1 MSVTWGLTTLAILT
15 LLSFFFSV
23 SEMAIASVSRL
34 RLKTMIR
41 EHPHRARFLQ
51 ALYDDP
57 TSLITALA
65 IVNNFVNLFASSI
78 ATVLTLQLLPTL
90 SGSETALVATLLV
103 TIYLLIFGEITPKQ
117 LGKNNAERLT
127 PLAIG
132 PLYWLSVVLRPL
144 TKAFQGI
151 SNGLL
156 RILPA
161 QYRTREPLHVSEDQI
176 KLLIELSEE
185 RGMLQEE
192 EGEMIRRIFAYDD
205 LVAQQ
210 VMVPRTRVIAIEI
223 NTPLAEVREIIA
235 REGHSRYPVYE
246 RSLDNIRGILHAKDL
261 LRFGYAEKQKLDEY
275 KRKLQDELP
284 QRLKEAHTPEEIRKL
299 MEEKAFYETEIRRLR
314 ELLSGARLEHII
326 RPAFFTA
333 PNKPIRKLLRDFQ
346 KNKKHM
352 AIVVDEYGGLM
363 GVVTL
368 EDILEEIVGEI
379 RDEYD
384 EPEEKKAALQIKQ
397 IAPAVYLV
405 DGETPLDELNAQLSL
420 ELPLSEAVTVGGLLL
435 HRLAEIPKVGTSL
448 TVDGARITV
457 TEATEKAVRKVRI
470 EVLTL
475 SKVSSS
481 TGGNEAR

>member
-1 MSVTWGLTTLAILT
+1 MSVPWGLTILAILT
-15 LLSFFFSV
+15 VLSFFFSV

-41 EHPHRARFLQ
+41 ERPHQARSLQ

-65 IVNNFVNLFASSI
+65 IVNNFVNLLASSI
-78 ATVLTLQLLPTL
+78 ATVLTLQLFPAL
-90 SGSETALVATLLV
+90 SGSETALVATLLITV
-103 TIYLLIFGEITPKQ
+103 YLLIFGEITPKQ

-127 PLAIG
+127 PLVIG
-132 PLYWLSVVLRPL
+132 PLYWLSVVLHPL
-144 TKAFQGI
+144 TKAFRGI
-151 SNGLL
+151 ANGLL
-156 RILPA
+156 RLFPS
-161 QYRTREPLHVSEDQI
+161 QYRTREPVHVSEDQI

-246 RSLDNIRGILHAKDL
+246 HSLDNIRGILHAKDL

-284 QRLKEAHTPEEIRKL
+284 QRLKEAHTPKEIKEL
-299 MEEKAFYETEIRRLR
+299 TGEKAFYEAEIRRLR

-363 GVVTL
+363 GMVTL

-384 EPEEKKAALQIKQ
+384 EPEEKEAALQIRQ
-397 IAPAVYLV
+397 IAPTVYLV
-405 DGETPLDELNAQLSL
+405 NGETSLDELNTRLSL
-420 ELPLSEAVTVGGLLL
+420 DLPLSEAVTIGGLLL

-457 TEATEKAVRKVRI
+457 TEATEKEVRKVRI
-470 EVLTL
+470 EVLTP
-475 SKVSSS
+475 SKV
-481 TGGNEAR
+481 

>member
-1 MSVTWGLTTLAILT
+1 MSILWGLTILAILT
-15 LLSFFFSV
+15 VLSFFFSV

-34 RLKTMIR
+34 RIKTMIR
-41 EHPHRARFLQ
+41 EHPRQARALQ
-51 ALYDDP
+51 ALYDNP

-78 ATVLTLQLLPTL
+78 ATVLTLQLFPTL
-90 SGSETALVATLLV
+90 SKSETALVATILI
-103 TIYLLIFGEITPKQ
+103 TIYLLIFGEITPKH

-127 PLAIG
+127 PIVVG
-132 PLYWLSVVLRPL
+132 PLYWLSHILRPV
-144 TKAFQGI
+144 TVAFQAI
-151 SNGLL
+151 AQGLMHL
-156 RILPA
+156 VPA
-161 QYRTREPLHVSEDQI
+161 QYRTREPVHVSEDQI

-205 LVAQQ
+205 LVARQ
-210 VMVPRTRVIAIEI
+210 VMVPRTRVVAIEI

-246 RSLDNIRGILHAKDL
+246 RSLDNIRGVLHAKDL

-284 QRLKEAHTPEEIRKL
+284 QRLKEAKTPEEIKKL
-299 MEEKAFYETEIRRLR
+299 SEEKALYEAEIRRLR
-314 ELLSGARLEHII
+314 DLLSNARLEHII

-352 AIVVDEYGGLM
+352 AIVVDEYGGMM

-397 IAPAVYLV
+397 IAPTVYLV

-420 ELPLSEAVTVGGLLL
+420 ELPLSEAVTIGGLLL
-435 HRLAEIPKVGTSL
+435 HRLAEIPKVGTTL
-448 TVDGARITV
+448 IVDGARLTV
-457 TEATEKAVRKVRI
+457 AEATEKEVRKVRI
-470 EVLTL
+470 EVLAM
-475 SKVSSS
+475 SKV
-481 TGGNEAR
+481 

>member
-1 MSVTWGLTTLAILT
+1 MSISWGLATLVVLT
-15 LLSFFFSV
+15 ILSFCFSV
-23 SEMAIASVSRL
+23 SEMAIVSVSRL
-34 RLKTMIR
+34 RLKSMIR
-41 EHPHRARFLQ
+41 EHPRLARALQ

-65 IVNNFVNLFASSI
+65 IVNNFVNLLASSV
-78 ATVLTLQLLPTL
+78 ATMLTLQVLPGL
-90 SGSETALVATLLV
+90 SRSETALVATLLI
-103 TIYLLIFGEITPKQ
+103 TIYLLIFGEITPKH

-127 PLAIG
+127 PLVIG
-132 PLYWLSVVLRPL
+132 PLYWLSVALRPL
-144 TKAFQGI
+144 TLAFHTIAQ
-151 SNGLL
+151 GLL
-156 RILPA
+156 KVFPS
-161 QYRTREPLHVSEDQI
+161 QYRTREPVHVSEDQI
-176 KLLIELSEE
+176 KLLIEMSEE

-192 EGEMIRRIFAYDD
+192 EAQMIRRIFAYDD

-210 VMVPRTRVIAIEI
+210 VMVPRTRVVAIEI

-284 QRLKEAHTPEEIRKL
+284 QRLKEALTPEETRKL
-299 MEEKAFYETEIRRLR
+299 MEEKAFYEAEIRRLR
-314 ELLSGARLEHII
+314 DLLSKARLEHII

-384 EPEEKKAALQIKQ
+384 EPEEKRAAMQIKQ
-397 IAPAVYLV
+397 VSPTAYLV
-405 DGETPLDELNAQLSL
+405 DGETPIDQINARLSL
-420 ELPLSEAVTVGGLLL
+420 ELPLGEAVTVGGLLL
-435 HRLAEIPKVGTSL
+435 HRLAEIPKVGMSL
-448 TVDGARITV
+448 TIDGARITV
-457 TEATEKAVRKVRI
+457 TEATEKEVRKVRI
-470 EVLTL
+470 EVLTP
-475 SKVSSS
+475 SKV
-481 TGGNEAR
+481 

>member
-1 MSVTWGLTTLAILT
+1 MSIPWGLTILAILT
-15 LLSFFFSV
+15 ILSFCFSV

-41 EHPHRARFLQ
+41 EHPRQARALQ
-51 ALYDDP
+51 ALYDHP

-78 ATVLTLQLLPTL
+78 ATVLTLQLFPAL
-90 SGSETALVATLLV
+90 SKSETALVATILI
-103 TIYLLIFGEITPKQ
+103 TIYLLIFGEITPKH

-127 PLAIG
+127 PIVIG
-132 PLYWLSVVLRPL
+132 PLYWLSRLLRPV
-144 TKAFQGI
+144 TVAFQAI
-151 SNGLL
+151 AQGLL
-156 RILPA
+156 HLLPA
-161 QYRTREPLHVSEDQI
+161 HYRSREPVHVSEDQI

-205 LVAQQ
+205 LVARQ
-210 VMVPRTRVIAIEI
+210 VMVPRTHVVAIEI

-246 RSLDNIRGILHAKDL
+246 RSLDNIRGVLHAKDL

-284 QRLKEAHTPEEIRKL
+284 RRLKEAQTPEELKKL
-299 MEEKAFYETEIRRLR
+299 SEEKAFYEAEIRRLR
-314 ELLSGARLEHII
+314 ELLSSARLEHII

-352 AIVVDEYGGLM
+352 AIVVDEYGGMM

-397 IAPAVYLV
+397 LSSTVYLV

-420 ELPLSEAVTVGGLLL
+420 ELPLSEAVTIGGLLL
-435 HRLAEIPKVGTSL
+435 HRLAEIPKVGTTL
-448 TVDGARITV
+448 VVDGARLTV
-457 TEATEKAVRKVRI
+457 AEATEKEVRKVRI
-470 EVLTL
+470 EVLAM
-475 SKVSSS
+475 SKV
-481 TGGNEAR
+481 

>member
-1 MSVTWGLTTLAILT
+1 MSISWGLTILAILT
-15 LLSFFFSV
+15 VLSFFFSV

-41 EHPHRARFLQ
+41 EYPHRARALQ
-51 ALYDDP
+51 ALYDNP

-78 ATVLTLQLLPTL
+78 ATVLTLQLFPAL
-90 SGSETALVATLLV
+90 SKSETALVATLLI
-103 TIYLLIFGEITPKQ
+103 TIYLLIFGEITPKH

-127 PLAIG
+127 PIVIE
-132 PLYWLSVVLRPL
+132 PLYWLSHILRPV
-144 TKAFQGI
+144 TAAFQAI
-151 SNGLL
+151 AQGLMHL
-156 RILPA
+156 VPA
-161 QYRTREPLHVSEDQI
+161 EYRTREPVHVSEDQI

-205 LVAQQ
+205 LVARQ
-210 VMVPRTRVIAIEI
+210 VMVPRTRVVAIEI

-284 QRLKEAHTPEEIRKL
+284 QRLKEAKTPEEIKKL
-299 MEEKAFYETEIRRLR
+299 SEEKALYEAEIRRLR
-314 ELLSGARLEHII
+314 DLLSNARLEHII

-352 AIVVDEYGGLM
+352 AIVVDEYGGMM

-397 IAPAVYLV
+397 IAPTVYLV
-405 DGETPLDELNAQLSL
+405 DGETPLDELNARLSL
-420 ELPLSEAVTVGGLLL
+420 ELPLSEAVTVGGLFL
-435 HRLAEIPKVGTSL
+435 HRLAEIPKVGT
-448 TVDGARITV
+448 TIVVDGARLTV
-457 TEATEKAVRKVRI
+457 AEATEKEVRRVRL
-470 EVLTL
+470 EVLT
-475 SKVSSS
+475 SS
-481 TGGNEAR
+481 RV

>member
-1 MSVTWGLTTLAILT
+1 MSIAWGLTILAILT
-15 LLSFFFSV
+15 VLSSCFSA
-23 SEMAIASVSRL
+23 SEMAVASVSRL
-34 RLKTMIR
+34 RLKTLIR
-41 EHPHRARFLQ
+41 EHPRQARALQ
-51 ALYDDP
+51 ALYDNP

-90 SGSETALVATLLV
+90 SGSETALVATILI
-103 TIYLLIFGEITPKQ
+103 TIYLLIFGEITPKH

-127 PLAIG
+127 PIIIG
-132 PLYWLSVVLRPL
+132 PLYWLSKALYPL
-144 TKAFQGI
+144 TAAFQAI
-151 SNGLL
+151 AQGLL
-156 RILPA
+156 HLLPE
-161 QYRTREPLHVSEDQI
+161 QYRQREPVHVSEDQI
-176 KLLIELSEE
+176 KLLIEMSEE

-205 LVAQQ
+205 LVARQ
-210 VMVPRTRVIAIEI
+210 VMVPRTHVVAIEI

-246 RSLDNIRGILHAKDL
+246 RSLDNIRGVLHAKDL

-275 KRKLQDELP
+275 KKKLQDELP
-284 QRLKEAHTPEEIRKL
+284 RRLKDAQTPEEIKKL
-299 MEEKAFYETEIRRLR
+299 TEEKTFYEAEIRRLR
-314 ELLSGARLEHII
+314 ELLSNARLEHII

-352 AIVVDEYGGLM
+352 AIVVDEYGGMM

-384 EPEEKKAALQIKQ
+384 ELEEKKAALQIKQ
-397 IAPAVYLV
+397 LSPAVYLV
-405 DGETPLDELNAQLSL
+405 DGETPLDELNARLSL
-420 ELPLSEAVTVGGLLL
+420 ELPVSEAVTIGGLLL
-435 HRLAEIPKVGTSL
+435 HRLAEIPKVGTTL
-448 TVDGARITV
+448 VVDGARITV
-457 TEATEKAVRKVRI
+457 AEATEKEVRKVRI
-470 EVLTL
+470 EILAM
-475 SKVSSS
+475 S
-481 TGGNEAR
+481 TV

>member
-1 MSVTWGLTTLAILT
+1 
-15 LLSFFFSV
+15 
-23 SEMAIASVSRL
+23 
-34 RLKTMIR
+34 
-41 EHPHRARFLQ
+41 
-51 ALYDDP
+51 
-57 TSLITALA
+57 
-65 IVNNFVNLFASSI
+65 
-78 ATVLTLQLLPTL
+78 
-90 SGSETALVATLLV
+90 
-103 TIYLLIFGEITPKQ
+103 
-117 LGKNNAERLT
+117 
-127 PLAIG
+127 
-132 PLYWLSVVLRPL
+132 
-144 TKAFQGI
+144 
-151 SNGLL
+151 
-156 RILPA
+156 
-161 QYRTREPLHVSEDQI
+161 
-176 KLLIELSEE
+176 
-185 RGMLQEE
+185 MLQEE

-205 LVAQQ
+205 LVVRQ

-284 QRLKEAHTPEEIRKL
+284 QRLKEAKSSEEMKRL
-299 MEEKAFYETEIRRLR
+299 TEEKAFYEAEIRRLR
-314 ELLSGARLEHII
+314 ELLSEARLEHII

-363 GVVTL
+363 GMVTL

-397 IAPAVYLV
+397 IAPAVYLA
-405 DGETPLDELNAQLSL
+405 DGETPLDELNTRLSL
-420 ELPLSEAVTVGGLLL
+420 DLPLSEAVTIGGLLL
-435 HRLAEIPKVGTSL
+435 HRLAEIPKVGTAL

-457 TEATEKAVRKVRI
+457 TEATEKEVRKVRI

-475 SKVSSS
+475 SKV
-481 TGGNEAR
+481 

>member
-1 MSVTWGLTTLAILT
+1 MSVPWGLTILAILT
-15 LLSFFFSV
+15 VLSFFFSV

-41 EHPHRARFLQ
+41 ERPHQARSLQ

-65 IVNNFVNLFASSI
+65 IVNNFVNLLASSI
-78 ATVLTLQLLPTL
+78 ATVLTLQLFPAL
-90 SGSETALVATLLV
+90 SGSETALVATLLITV
-103 TIYLLIFGEITPKQ
+103 YLLIFGEITPKQ

-127 PLAIG
+127 PLVIG
-132 PLYWLSVVLRPL
+132 PLYWLSVVLHPL
-144 TKAFQGI
+144 TKAFRGI
-151 SNGLL
+151 ANGLL
-156 RILPA
+156 RLFPS
-161 QYRTREPLHVSEDQI
+161 QYRTREPVHVSEDQI

-246 RSLDNIRGILHAKDL
+246 HSLDNIRGILHAKDL

-284 QRLKEAHTPEEIRKL
+284 QRLKEAHTPEEIKEL
-299 MEEKAFYETEIRRLR
+299 TGEKAFYEAEIRRLR

-363 GVVTL
+363 GMVTL

-384 EPEEKKAALQIKQ
+384 EPEEKEAALQIRQ
-397 IAPAVYLV
+397 IAPTVYLV
-405 DGETPLDELNAQLSL
+405 NGETSLDELNTRLSL
-420 ELPLSEAVTVGGLLL
+420 DLPLSEAVTIGGLLL

-457 TEATEKAVRKVRI
+457 TEATEKEVRKVRI
-470 EVLTL
+470 EVLTP
-475 SKVSSS
+475 SKV
-481 TGGNEAR
+481 

>member
-1 MSVTWGLTTLAILT
+1 MSVPWGLTILAILT
-15 LLSFFFSV
+15 VLSFFFSV

-41 EHPHRARFLQ
+41 ERPHQARSLQ

-65 IVNNFVNLFASSI
+65 IVNNFVNLLASSI
-78 ATVLTLQLLPTL
+78 ATVLTLQLFPAL
-90 SGSETALVATLLV
+90 SGSETALVATLLITV
-103 TIYLLIFGEITPKQ
+103 YLLIFGEITPKQ

-127 PLAIG
+127 PLVIG
-132 PLYWLSVVLRPL
+132 PLYWLSVVLHPL
-144 TKAFQGI
+144 TKAFRGI
-151 SNGLL
+151 ANGLL
-156 RILPA
+156 RLFPS
-161 QYRTREPLHVSEDQI
+161 QYRTREPVHVSEDQI

-246 RSLDNIRGILHAKDL
+246 HSLDNIRGILHAKDL

-284 QRLKEAHTPEEIRKL
+284 QRLNEAHTPEEIKEL
-299 MEEKAFYETEIRRLR
+299 TGEKAFYEAEIRRLR

-363 GVVTL
+363 GMVTL

-384 EPEEKKAALQIKQ
+384 EPEEKEAALQIRQ
-397 IAPAVYLV
+397 IAPTVYLV
-405 DGETPLDELNAQLSL
+405 NGETSLDELNTRLSL
-420 ELPLSEAVTVGGLLL
+420 DLPLSEAVTIGGLLL

-457 TEATEKAVRKVRI
+457 TEATEKEVRKVRI
-470 EVLTL
+470 EVLTP
-475 SKVSSS
+475 SKV
-481 TGGNEAR
+481 

>member
-1 MSVTWGLTTLAILT
+1 MSIAVGVTILAILT
-15 LLSFFFSV
+15 VLSFFFSV

-34 RLKTMIR
+34 RLKTMIQ
-41 EHPHRARFLQ
+41 EHPRQARALQ
-51 ALYDDP
+51 ALSENP
-57 TSLITALA
+57 TALITALA

-78 ATVLTLQLLPTL
+78 ATVLTFQLLPAL
-90 SGSETALVATLLV
+90 SGSETALVATLLI
-103 TIYLLIFGEITPKQ
+103 TIYLLIFGEITPKH

-127 PLAIG
+127 PLVIG
-132 PLYWLSVVLRPL
+132 PLYWLSKILYPL
-144 TKAFQGI
+144 TVAFQAI
-151 SNGLL
+151 AQGLL
-156 RILPA
+156 RLLPEH
-161 QYRTREPLHVSEDQI
+161 YRQREPVHVSEDQI
-176 KLLIELSEE
+176 KLLIEMSEE

-192 EGEMIRRIFAYDD
+192 EGEMIRRIFVYDD
-205 LVAQQ
+205 LVVRQ
-210 VMVPRTRVIAIEI
+210 VMVPRTHVVAIEI

-275 KRKLQDELP
+275 KKKLQDELP
-284 QRLKEAHTPEEIRKL
+284 RRMKEATTPEELKKL
-299 MEEKAFYETEIRRLR
+299 TEEKAFYEAEIRRLR
-314 ELLSGARLEHII
+314 ELLSNARLEHII

-352 AIVVDEYGGLM
+352 AIVVDEYGGMM

-397 IAPAVYLV
+397 LSPTVYLV
-405 DGETPLDELNAQLSL
+405 DGETPLDELNARLSL
-420 ELPLSEAVTVGGLLL
+420 ELPISEAVTIGGLLL
-435 HRLAEIPKVGTSL
+435 HRLAEIPKVGTTL
-448 TVDGARITV
+448 VVDGARITV
-457 TEATEKAVRKVRI
+457 AEATEKEVRKVRL
-470 EVLTL
+470 EVLAM
-475 SKVSSS
+475 SKV
-481 TGGNEAR
+481 

>member
-1 MSVTWGLTTLAILT
+1 MSVAWGLTILVILT
-15 LLSFFFSV
+15 ALSFFFSV

-34 RLKTMIR
+34 RLKTMIQ
-41 EHPHRARFLQ
+41 EHPRQARALQ
-51 ALYDDP
+51 ALYDNP

-78 ATVLTLQLLPTL
+78 ATVLTLQLFPAL
-90 SGSETALVATLLV
+90 SGSETALVATLLITV
-103 TIYLLIFGEITPKQ
+103 YLLIFGEITPKQ

-127 PLAIG
+127 PRVIG
-132 PLYWLSVVLRPL
+132 PLYWLSVVLHPL
-144 TKAFQGI
+144 TRFFQGI
-151 SNGLL
+151 ANALFRLFPS
-156 RILPA
+156 
-161 QYRTREPLHVSEDQI
+161 QYRTREPVHVSEDQI

-205 LVAQQ
+205 LVARQ
-210 VMVPRTRVIAIEI
+210 VMVPRTHVVAIEI

-246 RSLDNIRGILHAKDL
+246 RSLDNIRGVLHAKDL

-284 QRLKEAHTPEEIRKL
+284 RRLKEAKTPEEIKKL
-299 MEEKAFYETEIRRLR
+299 MEEKAFYEAEVRRLR
-314 ELLSGARLEHII
+314 ELLSNARLEHII

-352 AIVVDEYGGLM
+352 AMVVDEYGGLM

-384 EPEEKKAALQIKQ
+384 EPEEKRAALQIKQ
-397 IAPAVYLV
+397 IAPTVYLV
-405 DGETPLDELNAQLSL
+405 DGETPIDELNTRFSL
-420 ELPLSEAVTVGGLLL
+420 DLPLSEAVTIGGLVM
-435 HRLAEIPKVGTSL
+435 HRLTEIPKVGTSL
-448 TVDGARITV
+448 TIDGARIIV
-457 TEATEKAVRKVRI
+457 AEATEKAVRKVRI
-470 EVLTL
+470 EVLNHRKHE
-475 SKVSSS
+475 SD
-481 TGGNEAR
+481 RR

>member
-1 MSVTWGLTTLAILT
+1 MSIPWGLTILAILT
-15 LLSFFFSV
+15 VLSFFFSV
-23 SEMAIASVSRL
+23 SEMAVASVSRL
-34 RLKTMIR
+34 RLKTLMR
-41 EHPHRARFLQ
+41 EYPRQARALQ
-51 ALYDDP
+51 ALYDNP

-78 ATVLTLQLLPTL
+78 ATVLTLQLFPAL
-90 SGSETALVATLLV
+90 SKSETALLATILI
-103 TIYLLIFGEITPKQ
+103 TIYLLIFGEITPKH

-127 PLAIG
+127 PLVVG
-132 PLYWLSVVLRPL
+132 PLYALSMALRPL
-144 TKAFQGI
+144 TTAFQAI
-151 SNGLL
+151 AQGLL
-156 RILPA
+156 HLLPA
-161 QYRTREPLHVSEDQI
+161 QYRQREPVHVSEDQI
-176 KLLIELSEE
+176 KLLIEMSEE

-205 LVAQQ
+205 LVARQ
-210 VMVPRTRVIAIEI
+210 VMVPRTRVVAIEI

-246 RSLDNIRGILHAKDL
+246 RSLDNIRGVLHAKDL
-261 LRFGYAEKQKLDEY
+261 LRFGYTEKQKLDEY

-284 QRLKEAHTPEEIRKL
+284 RRLKDAQTPEQTKKL
-299 MEEKAFYETEIRRLR
+299 LEEKAFYEAEIRRLR
-314 ELLSGARLEHII
+314 ELLSDARLEHII

-352 AIVVDEYGGLM
+352 AIVVDEYGGMM

-397 IAPAVYLV
+397 LSPTTYLV
-405 DGETPLDELNAQLSL
+405 DGETSLDELNARLSL
-420 ELPLSEAVTVGGLLL
+420 ELPVSEAVTIGGLLL
-435 HRLAEIPKVGTSL
+435 HRLAEIPKVGTTL
-448 TVDGARITV
+448 IVDGARLTV
-457 TEATEKAVRKVRI
+457 AEATEKEVRKVRI
-470 EVLTL
+470 EVLAM
-475 SKVSSS
+475 SKV
-481 TGGNEAR
+481 

>member
-1 MSVTWGLTTLAILT
+1 MSIAWGLTILAVLT
-15 LLSFFFSV
+15 VLSFCFSV

-34 RLKTMIR
+34 RLKTLMR
-41 EHPHRARFLQ
+41 EHPRQARALQ
-51 ALYDDP
+51 ALYDNP

-78 ATVLTLQLLPTL
+78 ATVLTLQLFPAL
-90 SGSETALVATLLV
+90 SKSETALIATLLI
-103 TIYLLIFGEITPKQ
+103 TIYLLIFGEITPKH

-127 PLAIG
+127 PIIVG
-132 PLYWLSVVLRPL
+132 PLYWLSKALYPVTV
-144 TKAFQGI
+144 AFQAI
-151 SNGLL
+151 AQGLL
-156 RILPA
+156 HLLPE
-161 QYRTREPLHVSEDQI
+161 QYRQREPVHVSEDQI
-176 KLLIELSEE
+176 KLLIEMSEE

-205 LVAQQ
+205 LVARQ
-210 VMVPRTRVIAIEI
+210 VMVPRTHVVAIEI

-246 RSLDNIRGILHAKDL
+246 RSLDNIRGVLHAKDL

-275 KRKLQDELP
+275 KKKLQDELP
-284 QRLKEAHTPEEIRKL
+284 RRLAQTPEEIKKL
-299 MEEKAFYETEIRRLR
+299 TEEKAFYEAEIRRLR
-314 ELLSGARLEHII
+314 ELLSNARLEHII

-352 AIVVDEYGGLM
+352 AIVVDEYGGMM

-397 IAPAVYLV
+397 LSPAVYLV
-405 DGETPLDELNAQLSL
+405 DGETPLDELNARLSL
-420 ELPLSEAVTVGGLLL
+420 ELPVSEAVTIGGLLL
-435 HRLAEIPKVGTSL
+435 HRLAEIPKVGTTL
-448 TVDGARITV
+448 VVDGARITV
-457 TEATEKAVRKVRI
+457 AEATEKEVRKVRI
-470 EVLTL
+470 EILAM
-475 SKVSSS
+475 S
-481 TGGNEAR
+481 TV